1 MFDLLEEDLLVQKT
15 TVTPPVPLTT
25 NPLAEPVVIVM
36 PEKFRHTPK
45 KSVAIPLVIAG
56 GAALLLASI
65 GGVAFLLFG
74 SKQQPDI
81 IAPDE
86 LSASQGGASSTA
98 PIPLPPFT
106 GSESSTASVLD
117 SQVPSSTEPEL
128 SSTTPESTTVSQP
141 VSEPTLQAISS
152 TPDVTATS
160 QQPSGAG
167 PDSDTDHLT
176 DAEERMYGTDPEK
189 PDSDEDGFLDGTEV
203 SGGFDPTKGASAKLA
218 SSSLVNAYANKTF
231 GYSFTYPSSW
241 LATSANQSDRE
252 VLASSATGEFI
263 SFSIHDNPDSLSPL
277 AWATTVAASQ
287 SGEAGPFTGTLLGG
301 SEAATSKSGLVVFLS
316 RVSTPGSAS
325 PILEIK
331 YNLNTKNEI
340 NFQTT
345 FSMILKSL
353 KFIDVP
359 KEE

>member
-1 MFDLLEEDLLVQKT
+1 
-15 TVTPPVPLTT
+15 
-25 NPLAEPVVIVM
+25 
-36 PEKFRHTPK
+36 
-45 KSVAIPLVIAG
+45 
-56 GAALLLASI
+56 
-65 GGVAFLLFG
+65 
-74 SKQQPDI
+74 
-81 IAPDE
+81 
-86 LSASQGGASSTA
+86 
-98 PIPLPPFT
+98 
-106 GSESSTASVLD
+106 
-117 SQVPSSTEPEL
+117 
-128 SSTTPESTTVSQP
+128 
-141 VSEPTLQAISS
+141 
-152 TPDVTATS
+152 
-160 QQPSGAG
+160 
-167 PDSDTDHLT
+167 
-176 DAEERMYGTDPEK
+176 MYGTDPEK